1 MPWPSDLPVVAGEG
15 HMDQLA
21 GANGDLGD
29 DLPGRGRNRVEEGQH
44 VVLLRH
50 TLQRDNDR
58 MEPES
63 FLKMAS
69 AVRTFLSSS

>member
-1 MPWPSDLPVVAGEG
+1 MN
-15 HMDQLA
+15 QLA

-29 DLPGRGRNRVEEGQH
+29 DLPRRGRDRVEEGQH

-50 TLQRDNDR
+50 TLQRDDNR

-63 FLKMAS
+63 FLKMVS
-69 AVRTFLSSS
+69 AVTTFIFVLKAL